1 VIELTWKVF
10 AKPSRL
16 IFCGGKTM
24 SDLNAQFEKAA
35 QEVMELPR
43 RPDDQTL
50 LKLYGLYKQATE
62 GNIKGKRPGFT
73 DVKGRAKY
81 DAWSRLRGKSPEWAK
96 GEYVKLVAELQSKK

>member
-1 VIELTWKVF
+1 MSELHT
-10 AKPSRL
+10 
-16 IFCGGKTM
+16 
-24 SDLNAQFEKAA
+24 QFEKAA
-35 QEVMELPR
+35 KEVMELPR

-81 DAWSRLRGKSPEWAK
+81 DAWSRLRGKSPKWAME
-96 GEYVKLVAELQSKK
+96 EYVKLVEKLQGK